1 MFAVAL
7 RHKIKKNKMKKLVFT
22 MAAILGFTILSA
34 QSQLTSAFTS
44 RLQEVL
50 DSTCKKYNIKGAS
63 AAVLVPG
70 AGTWTGIYGQ
80 SYSGQPVT
88 KGMIFNIG
96 SNTKTYV
103 ATTMLLLQEKGLVSL
118 DDTIGKWIQNQPN
131 ISGKIKIR
139 QLLNHTSGIY
149 NFLENPA
156 VNDSLLANPYKLWK
170 PEQLLQFVLKPY
182 FRPGYSWEYSNTNYI
197 IAGIIIEQITGKT
210 YNKAIRDLLFTPQGF
225 NHTIFSPVDTSNDTI
240 VHNWSV
246 ALGSTSQVDGN
257 VLPGWSNNALFTM
270 SCTAGEIM
278 TAAGENAEFWHKLI
292 SGQIIS
298 DSSLNQMLTFIQIGT
313 GPTGHPVGY
322 GLGIFRYIDA
332 INGRTFYE
340 HGGTNL
346 GFIAENMV
354 DTTSGICF
362 SLLTNQDSIDNDT
375 LLLSV
380 IGPMHKLTLTMQT
393 TGIAQTTINRP
404 AISIYPNPSTDVI
417 HITVDNLQGVA
428 KFQLYDI
435 SGKEV
440 LQSDIHDGAHAIQV
454 SQLKP
459 GLYIASISSE
469 QDGFIYSQKVNVVK

>member
-1 MFAVAL
+1 M
-7 RHKIKKNKMKKLVFT
+7 KKMKKLVFT
-22 MAAILGFTILSA
+22 MAGILGFTILSA
-34 QSQLTSAFTS
+34 QSQLTSAFTT

-70 AGTWTGIYGQ
+70 AGTWTGTYGR
-80 SYSGQPVT
+80 SYSGQPIT

-96 SNTKTYV
+96 SNTKTYT

-182 FRPGYSWEYSNTNYI
+182 FRPGYNWEYSNSNYI
-197 IAGIIIEQITGKT
+197 IAGIIIEKITGKA
-210 YNKAIRDLLFTPQGF
+210 YDKAIHDLLFTPQGLK
-225 NHTIFSPVDTSNDTI
+225 HTIFSPSDTSTDTI
-240 VHNWSV
+240 AHNWMMELTGV
-246 ALGSTSQVDGN
+246 SQQDAVEY
-257 VLPGWSNNALFTM
+257 PGWSNNAIFSM
-270 SCTAGEIM
+270 GSTAGAIM
-278 TAAGENAEFWHKLI
+278 TTAGENADFWHKLI

-298 DSSLNQMLTFIQIGT
+298 DSSLNQMLTFIQIGS
-313 GPTGHPVGY
+313 GPTGRPVGY

-346 GFIAENMV
+346 GFIAENLV

-375 LLLSV
+375 LLMGV

-404 AISIYPNPSTDVI
+404 GISIYPNPSTDVI

-428 KFQLYDI
+428 KFQLFDI
-435 SGKEV
+435 SGKQV
-440 LQSDIHDGAHAIQV
+440 LQSEIHNGAHAMQV

-459 GLYIASISSE
+459 GLYIATISSE
-469 QDGFIYSQKVNVVK
+469 QDGFIYSQKVNVVR